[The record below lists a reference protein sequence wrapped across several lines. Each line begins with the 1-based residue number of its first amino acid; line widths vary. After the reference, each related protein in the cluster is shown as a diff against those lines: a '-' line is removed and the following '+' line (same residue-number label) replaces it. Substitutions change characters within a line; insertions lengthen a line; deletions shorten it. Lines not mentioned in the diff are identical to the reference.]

1 MAVKFTNNATTTLSA
16 GITDTATS
24 ISVTSI
30 SSFPSL
36 AAGDHMYLTIVSV
49 SNIEVVKVTSVSV
62 NTFTCVRAQD
72 NTTAAS
78 ALSGDTIELRLTAA
92 MLNDLTG
99 DGDHASKGFSTAM
112 SIAL

>member
-16 GITDTATS
+16 GITDAATT
-24 ISVTSI
+24 ISVVSGL
-30 SSFPSL
+30 SFPSL
-36 AAGDHMYLTIVSV
+36 TADDWMYLTIVSLA
-49 SNIEVVKVTSVSV
+49 NIEVVKVTSASA

-72 NTTAAS
+72 NTAAAS
-78 ALSGDTIELRLTAA
+78 ALTGDTIELRLTAA

>member
-1 MAVKFTNNATTTLSA
+1 MAVKFTNNATTLLSA
-16 GITDTATS
+16 GITDSATT
-24 ISVTSI
+24 ITVDSVL
-30 SSFPSL
+30 SFPSL
-36 AAGDHMYLTIVSV
+36 TADDWMYLTIVSLA
-49 SNIEVVKVTSVSV
+49 NIEVVKVTSVSV

-72 NTTAAS
+72 NTAAAS
-78 ALSGDTIELRLTAA
+78 ALTGDTIELRLTAA